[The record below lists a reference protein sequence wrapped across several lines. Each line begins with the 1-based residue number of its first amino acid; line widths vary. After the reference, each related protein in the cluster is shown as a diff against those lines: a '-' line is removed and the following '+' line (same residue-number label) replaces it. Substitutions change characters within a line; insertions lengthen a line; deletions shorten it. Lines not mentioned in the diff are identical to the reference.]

1 MSTTRNNTIAA
12 SPIPKLAIVV
22 VTYKRQNMLQ
32 DLFDSIAELEC
43 APWRIVVVDNED
55 SRQTAHMTLD
65 FDDRLAELWGID
77 EDVPDSTGK
86 CHRVIYAPQRENG
99 GGAGGFSAGV
109 QAAYELGA
117 EWFWLMDD
125 DVLVLPE
132 AIERLSKWT
141 ERYQVVQAARLDFDD
156 GPFFWQYQLIVPLGI
171 PNPVAKWDL
180 GEDGFREMNQL
191 CFEGGLFSRAV
202 VDKVGLPDPRFFI
215 YGDDACYGYVAS
227 KHFDAVVVADLVL
240 KRARVVSNW
249 DIAGKRQLNSTSDT
263 NRYYIMRNRG
273 FLARYLKTYGDYNP
287 LLFRV
292 GTFATFC
299 KELIRLAA
307 VDKTFKTGVPAL
319 RRGMKDGAKIL
330 RDKTWEPMPP
340 MRAEA
345 DEDSDEAAG
354 EVEAET
360 ETASRVDAPV
370 ETEAVAADEVESAG
384 AETDAAIE
392 DEGAA
397 DAEIESP
404 VDDVKSKAAAEV
416 ESAEEEAA
424 GADDGAIAS
433 VDIDVD
439 ELANDTDATVVEA
452 SAGEEQAAY
461 TSGEA
466 GADAGDVVEDQES
479 ACCSTDEED
488 DEPSVDAETDAA
500 DTDAAETE
508 ADETAEV

>member
-55 SRQTAHMTLD
+55 SRQTAHMTFD

-77 EDVPDSTGK
+77 EDAPDTTGK

-249 DIAGKRQLNSTSDT
+249 DIAGKRQLNSTSDI

-345 DEDSDEAAG
+345 DEDSDEAAADVVLVDEAAADAAEAADVSEVG
-354 EVEAET
+354 VEVEVGPDFEIDGAVDAET
-360 ETASRVDAPV
+360 ES
-370 ETEAVAADEVESAG
+370 AVIESESADSSEVEVN
-384 AETDAAIE
+384 
-392 DEGAA
+392 AA
-397 DAEIESP
+397 DA
-404 VDDVKSKAAAEV
+404 DNAATAETA
-416 ESAEEEAA
+416 SAEEDDADNDAEMLEND
-424 GADDGAIAS
+424 GAD
-433 VDIDVD
+433 
-439 ELANDTDATVVEA
+439 ATSE
-452 SAGEEQAAY
+452 SATTGEQAVS
-461 TSGEA
+461 TSDEA
-466 GADAGDVVEDQES
+466 GADSGDVVEDQES
-479 ACCSTDEED
+479 ACCSTDEEG
-488 DEPSVDAETDAA
+488 DEPSVNAETDAA

-508 ADETAEV
+508 ADKTAEG